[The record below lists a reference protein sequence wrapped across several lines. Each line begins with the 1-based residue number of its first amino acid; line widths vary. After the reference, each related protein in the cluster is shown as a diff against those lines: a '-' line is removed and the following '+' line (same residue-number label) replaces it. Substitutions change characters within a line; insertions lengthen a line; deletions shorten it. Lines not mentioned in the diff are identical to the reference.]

1 MLVRDSRAFRN
12 YVKKIQPDMDM
23 VYTHKHSDGE
33 KEEVPITLGVSFF
46 WPGEES

>member
-23 VYTHKHSDGE
+23 VYTHIHSDGE
-33 KEEVPITLGVSFF
+33 EEEVPITLGVSFF